1 MEPPRQKNFARAL
14 LLVFAV
20 LGLGWLSSLDY
31 SRKISTNVA
40 DLIPVDERSP
50 EITLLHSLADERQA
64 RVLLFALT
72 LPVASTSSPDAAATL
87 FTATLRH
94 SPLFAEVVPLRD
106 TTSRDALGRFIY
118 DRRLDLLLPT
128 WLADKQHAYAATGL
142 PASGYSAWLAE
153 QTTQALDTFLT
164 QPEAA
169 AFQDIVKSD
178 PLLLVPTLA
187 LKSQSLAPSATPPA
201 GQSLIWARLSVSPLD
216 TAGQQPVFAVI
227 EQALSAVRLVHPG
240 VTLEWSGVNRFAADS
255 EHRIRTE
262 MSLLNVLS
270 LAAVLGVALLFVR
283 RVWKALHLVPVILFS
298 LLGGWVAVTLCF
310 EHVHILVFV
319 IGALLAG
326 VAIDYG
332 FYLYL
337 QPPLRRGEPYREK
350 LGRLL
355 KPLLTSCLTTVIG
368 FSFLLWS
375 ELPLIRQLGVF
386 VSAGLLSALAAAILY
401 FAQLDHPFLEARVFV
416 LPKPS
421 PRTSRLLVRSLGLLA
436 LAIALTGPWFLR
448 WHDDIHQLNAP
459 NPALIANEEH
469 LRTLFGDTE
478 SRSIYITR
486 ADSLVAARNQLAALQ
501 TWHDRTFPDAPLAS
515 LGLVLPTEA
524 DFLAQPARLSA
535 LTDFEP
541 QLRAALERHGFT
553 PDSFAPFFQ
562 AWQAHTSEFSTP
574 SSQLSALSSRLS
586 ASYSSLGTDL
596 QAALT
601 GPSGMLF
608 FTGDKQV
615 WLLSLA
621 DHPPG
626 AEPPATLGTV
636 GTNQLQNLNTLFSNY
651 RASALRL
658 SLCGLGVIGA
668 SVFVLYGFRRGIRIF
683 MIPSGACFFA
693 FGLLGLTG
701 HTLNLFHLLGAFLG
715 VCLSHNYAIFS
726 AENAARHEPPPISI
740 RLSALCTAVSFG
752 VLALSKIA
760 VVAALGSTV
769 ALVVLTAL
777 VMVELEPLGRKIQPA

>member
-1 MEPPRQKNFARAL
+1 MEPPRQKILARVL

-20 LGLGWLSSLDY
+20 LGLAWLSSLDY

-50 EITLLHSLADERQA
+50 EITLLRSLADERQA
-64 RVLLFALT
+64 RVVLFALT
-72 LPVASTSSPDAAATL
+72 LPAAPAESPDAAATL
-87 FTATLRH
+87 FAATLRQ
-94 SPLFAEVVPLRD
+94 SPLFAEVAPLRD
-106 TTSRDALGRFIY
+106 TVARDALGRFIY

-128 WLADKQHAYAATGL
+128 WLANRRHAFAATGL
-142 PASGYSAWLAE
+142 PAAGYSAWLAE
-153 QTTQALDTFLT
+153 QTAQALDTFLT

-187 LKSQSLAPSATPPA
+187 QQSQSLAPSTAQPA
-201 GQSLIWARLSVSPLD
+201 GQALIWARLSVSPLD
-216 TAGQQPVFAVI
+216 EAGQQPVFAVI
-227 EQALSAVRLVHPG
+227 GQALATVRLSHPG

-255 EHRIRTE
+255 KQRIRAE
-262 MSLLNVLS
+262 LSWLNTLS
-270 LAAVLGVALLFVR
+270 LIAVLGIALLFVR

-337 QPPLRRGEPYREK
+337 QPPLRPGEPYREK

-401 FAQLDHPFLEARVFV
+401 FAQLDHPFLEARIFA
-416 LPKPS
+416 LPKTS
-421 PRTSRLLVRSLGLLA
+421 PRTGRRLVRALGLLA
-436 LAIALTGPWFLR
+436 LAIALTGPWLLH
-448 WHDDIHQLNAP
+448 WHDDIHQLDVP

-478 SRSIYITR
+478 GRSIYITR
-486 ADSLVAARNQLAALQ
+486 ADSLVAARDRLAAFQ
-501 TWHDRTFPDAPLAS
+501 AWHDQSFPDTPLAS

-524 DFLAQPARLSA
+524 DYLAQPAHLAA
-535 LTDFEP
+535 LGDFEP

-562 AWQAHTSEFSTP
+562 TWHDHASALSAP

-586 ASYSSLGTDL
+586 ASYTSLGTDL
-596 QAALT
+596 QARLT

-608 FTGDKQV
+608 FTGGTQTWV
-615 WLLSLA
+615 LSLA

-626 AEPPATLGTV
+626 TAPPAALGTV
-636 GTNQLQNLNTLFSNY
+636 GTNQLQTLNTLFTHY

-777 VMVELEPLGRKIQPA
+777 VMVELEPLGRKTQPA